1 MTGPGRS
8 GPGQGHQPDWA
19 ALREEY
25 SRGGLSE
32 ADLTA
37 DPFELFDRWLLDAVA
52 AGLPEPNAM
61 VLSTA
66 STTAVP
72 SSRMVL
78 LKGVTPAGFVFFTN
92 QRSRKGVELAA
103 NAACALLFPW
113 HQLQR
118 QVRVDGIAG
127 ELARDEVEL
136 YFASRPRGARIG
148 AWASHQSQDIA
159 GRDALAEAYAAEEA
173 RFEGVEDIPP
183 PDEWGGYLV
192 VPEAFEFWQGRR
204 SRLHD
209 RLVYRRTDQGWDTA
223 RLSP

>member
-1 MTGPGRS
+1 M
-8 GPGQGHQPDWA
+8 
-19 ALREEY
+19 
-25 SRGGLSE
+25 
-32 ADLTA
+32 
-37 DPFELFDRWLLDAVA
+37 FDRWLIDAVA

-66 STTAVP
+66 SPTAVP

-92 QRSRKGVELAA
+92 QRSRKGVELGA

-127 ELARDEVEL
+127 RAVARGGRGLLRQPAARLPARRLGLAPVAGR
-136 YFASRPRGARIG
+136 RGPRGA
-148 AWASHQSQDIA
+148 
-159 GRDALAEAYAAEEA
+159 GRGVRRRGGPL
-173 RFEGVEDIPP
+173 RGVEDIPP
-183 PDEWGGYLV
+183 PEEWGGYLV

-204 SRLHD
+204 SRMHD
-209 RLVYRRTDQGWDTA
+209 RLVYRRTDQGWDTG